1 MTIAKQPYGVT
12 ADGKA
17 VDEYTLTNAGGMVVK
32 IINYGGILTSVEVP
46 DRTGHLANVAL
57 GFNKFADWETK
68 NSPYFGALIGRFGNR
83 IAGGRLKLEDVE
95 HMLPINNGPNSL
107 HGGIKGFDKQV
118 WTATPLESGEDV
130 ALKLVYVSPDG
141 EEGFPG
147 TLTTTVTYTLT
158 PMNALRVNYHAVT
171 DRPTIV
177 NLTQHVYWN
186 LAGDGSGTIYDHLLQ
201 INASR
206 FTPTDASLI
215 PTGELAPVAGTPFD
229 FRRLKAIG
237 PGQRSNH
244 PQIVAGRG
252 YDHNWVLDRP
262 ADDDTSLI
270 QAARVYEPA
279 TGRTLEVW
287 TTEPGIQFYAGNFLD
302 GSVYGA
308 SGRAYRQS
316 DGLALETQ
324 HFPDAPHHP
333 HFPSTELRPG
343 ETYQSM
349 TVFQFG
355 TD

>member
-1 MTIAKQPYGVT
+1 VTIEKQLYGVT

-17 VDEYTLTNAGGMVVK
+17 VDEYTLTNVAGMVVK
-32 IINYGGILTSVEVP
+32 IINYGGILTSVQVP
-46 DRTGHLANVAL
+46 DRSGHLANVAL
-57 GFNKFADWETK
+57 GFNNFADWEAG
-68 NSPYFGALIGRFGNR
+68 NSPYFGAVIGRFGNR
-83 IAGGRLKLEDVE
+83 IAGGRFKLAGVE

-118 WTATPLESGEDV
+118 WTATPLAGEEPG
-130 ALKLVYVSPDG
+130 LKLVYVSPDG

-158 PMNALRVNYHAVT
+158 ATNALRVDYHAVT
-171 DRPTIV
+171 DRLTIV

-201 INASR
+201 INAGR
-206 FTPTDASLI
+206 FTPTDANLI

-262 ADDDTSLI
+262 AGDTSLI
-270 QAARVYEPA
+270 QAALVYEPT

-302 GSVYGA
+302 GAVYGG
-308 SGRAYRQS
+308 SGGAYRQS

-333 HFPSTELRPG
+333 HFASTELRPG
-343 ETYQSM
+343 ETYQST